1 MCQLG
6 VEWRDRRP
14 AYRPAGELPFGS
26 KVNIW
31 LRKLDLYWLNS
42 VLPRPRNVML
52 LCALLLAS
60 GCGTTREKLATD
72 QLLLSD
78 AVDRAVANIDFSPL
92 SNETVY
98 LDPQFIKPVKGQG
111 FVNSDYIISS
121 LRQHMLLA
129 GCRLQEEREDAA
141 FVVEPRV
148 GALGSDGHDV
158 NYGLPASQGLNS
170 AAALVTGTPPLPIL
184 PEISLAR
191 KTDDSAAAKIAVFAY
206 HRESRLPVWQSGTS
220 VARSTA
226 YGKWIF
232 GAGPFLSGS
241 IYEGSQL
248 EDRVANSTPLKRTRE
263 KNEPSPMYSE
273 YRSPAVLDSRLQDK
287 LIYGEYG
294 IEHVANLPGRQQS
307 GDKVDR
313 GPPPPPPQQ

>member
-1 MCQLG
+1 M
-6 VEWRDRRP
+6 
-14 AYRPAGELPFGS
+14 AA
-26 KVNIW
+26 
-31 LRKLDLYWLNS
+31 
-42 VLPRPRNVML
+42 
-52 LCALLLAS
+52 LCALWLVV

-98 LDPQFIKPVKGQG
+98 LDTQYIDPVKGQG
-111 FVNSDYIISS
+111 FVNADYIVSS
-121 LRQHMLLA
+121 LRQQMLLA
-129 GCRLQEEREDAA
+129 GCRLQERREDAM

-158 NYGLPASQGLNS
+158 NYGLPASQGLNT
-170 AAALVTGTPPLPIL
+170 AASLVTGTAPLPVL

-241 IYEGSQL
+241 IYDASNLNDQS
-248 EDRVANSTPLKRTRE
+248 ASSTPLKGSR
-263 KNEPSPMYSE
+263 KKKPPSHQFSE
-273 YRSPAVLDSRLQDK
+273 YRSAAVLDSRLRDK
-287 LIYGEYG
+287 LIHGEYG
-294 IEHVANLPGRQQS
+294 IQHVATLPDRLPA
-307 GDKVDR
+307 GDKVEE
-313 GPPPPPPQQ
+313 PPPPPVK